1 MHPLICFYT
10 SKVFKGDVCSLLIS
24 PINFFT
30 SKIDIG
36 GEEEEGGGEEEKGDE
51 DFLRKISL

>member
-1 MHPLICFYT
+1 MIFLDIKSFQI
-10 SKVFKGDVCSLLIS
+10 GIS

-36 GEEEEGGGEEEKGDE
+36 GEEEEKGGGEEEKGDE